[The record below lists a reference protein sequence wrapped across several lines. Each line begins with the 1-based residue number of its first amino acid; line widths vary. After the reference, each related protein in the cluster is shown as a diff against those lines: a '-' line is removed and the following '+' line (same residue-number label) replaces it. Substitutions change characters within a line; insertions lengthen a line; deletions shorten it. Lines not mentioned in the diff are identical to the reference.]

1 MNTNNSIRL
10 NKALRELNISLDK
23 VITVFSKLGYEI
35 EARPTT
41 KIDLYLYELL
51 KIELKYVA
59 PVKPV
64 FFNENLITTPSVIN
78 KVREK
83 FGIPKSIYKYYS
95 LNEYNF
101 ESVQNKYLYFA
112 KPSDF
117 NDPFDCNNN
126 LISFINENSKNKT
139 RHKTKE
145 KKFAEK
151 MKNIGICCF
160 SRTKDSVLMWSHY
173 ASKHQGF
180 CIEYR
185 TNQDIDGINPLDI
198 NYVSK
203 FKKAQY
209 FEKAERAIFHLLF
222 TKSNDW
228 KYEKELRVPLTNVET
243 DEERKVE
250 FKEKDI
256 LSIYFGVNSEQ
267 STIDKL
273 INLIAKNYSS
283 EIAFY
288 KGKMSNND
296 FNINWKKIN

>member
-10 NKALRELNISLDK
+10 NKVLRELNISLDK

-51 KIELKYVA
+51 KIELKYDA

-64 FFNENLITTPSVIN
+64 FFNDNLITTPSVIN

-95 LNEYNF
+95 PTEYSF
-101 ESVQNKYLYFA
+101 ESVQYKYLYFA

-139 RHKTKE
+139 RHKSKE
-145 KKFAEK
+145 KKFAKK
-151 MKNIGICCF
+151 MKNVGICCF

-173 ASKHQGF
+173 ASKHKGYISF
-180 CIEYR
+180 
-185 TNQDIDGINPLDI
+185 
-198 NYVSK
+198 
-203 FKKAQY
+203 
-209 FEKAERAIFHLLF
+209 
-222 TKSNDW
+222 
-228 KYEKELRVPLTNVET
+228 
-243 DEERKVE
+243 
-250 FKEKDI
+250 
-256 LSIYFGVNSEQ
+256 
-267 STIDKL
+267 
-273 INLIAKNYSS
+273 
-283 EIAFY
+283 AFY
-288 KGKMSNND
+288 
-296 FNINWKKIN
+296 